1 MLGASVL
8 KPDLHREP
16 TYDSG
21 LPDKGRCYSF
31 ACTCTCTSTL
41 TIDLPSYIGTYQDR
55 EEVLGPEMA
64 EELRV
69 HFGLRSDRSLVNG
82 WPKFRVETCTNC
94 SACFLVYVA
103 VFEPAN
109 GWYKI
114 VLQGITQVLPSNPAV
129 KRNEPQAAR
138 PLPPR

>member
-21 LPDKGRCYSF
+21 LPDKGRYFSF
-31 ACTCTCTSTL
+31 SCTCTSTL

-69 HFGLRSDRSLVNG
+69 NFGLPSHRSLANG
-82 WPKFRVETCTNC
+82 WPKFRVETCTKC
-94 SACFLVYVA
+94 SARFLVYVA

-114 VLQGITQVLPSNPAV
+114 VPQGITQVLPSNPAV
-129 KRNEPQAAR
+129 KRDAPQVAC

>member
-16 TYDSG
+16 TYDTG
-21 LPDKGRCYSF
+21 LPDKGRYYSF
-31 ACTCTCTSTL
+31 SCTCTSPL
-41 TIDLPSYIGTYQDR
+41 VIDLPSYIGTYQDR

-69 HFGLRSDRSLVNG
+69 HFGLRNDRSLVNG
-82 WPKFRVETCTNC
+82 WPKFRVETCPKCN
-94 SACFLVYVA
+94 ARFLVYVA
-103 VFEPAN
+103 VFEPTN

-114 VLQGITQVLPSNPAV
+114 VPQGITQVLPSNPAV
-129 KRNEPQAAR
+129 KRDAPKAAR